1 MVVSFSEMQRANL
14 KILLFYFRF
23 CGNKKAVIGIQGGFW
38 GMRILLLGSSGLLGH
53 DCKEVLS
60 NTYEVI
66 APDREELDI
75 IGWDA
80 VIEKMQKVSPDVV
93 LNCAAF
99 TDVDACEKEH
109 FKVRKANLEGPRNL
123 AQGSARF
130 NCKVVHISSDYVFD
144 GKKSLPQPYFEDD
157 PIEPLSAYG
166 RSKYESEVAVKE
178 NAPNY
183 IIIRSGWLYGI
194 KGKDFIKS
202 ILDNTLGKK
211 RKTLKVVNDQFA
223 SPTWSHRLA
232 LQIKELI
239 DRDAKGTYHATA
251 EGYCSPYELA
261 QYVFKKLKL
270 KISLEPLSLTKYKF
284 IAKRPQN
291 CILENRLLKK
301 QGLNVMVDWKE
312 DVDAFLDQFGKIL
325 VKEARKGK
333 K

>member
-1 MVVSFSEMQRANL
+1 
-14 KILLFYFRF
+14 
-23 CGNKKAVIGIQGGFW
+23 
-38 GMRILLLGSSGLLGH
+38 MRILLLGSKGLLGH

-60 NTYEVI
+60 SDYEVI
-66 APDREELDI
+66 APDRAELDI
-75 IGWDA
+75 IGWDV
-80 VIEKMQKVSPDVV
+80 VIEKMQKVSPDIV

-109 FKVRKANLEGPRNL
+109 FRVRKENLEGPRNL

-130 NCKVVHISSDYVFD
+130 NCKIVHISSDYVFD

-157 PIEPLSAYG
+157 SIEPLSAYG

-202 ILDNTLGKK
+202 ILNNTLGKK
-211 RKTLKVVNDQFA
+211 KKTLSVVNDQFV
-223 SPTWSHRLA
+223 SPTWSYRLA
-232 LQIKELI
+232 TQIKELI

-251 EGYCSPYELA
+251 EGYCTPYEFS

-270 KISLEPLSLTKYKF
+270 KISLEPISLTDYKF
-284 IAKRPQN
+284 VAKRPQN

-301 QGLNVMVDWKE
+301 QGFNVMVDWQE
-312 DVDAFLDQFGKIL
+312 DVVTFLDQFGKDL
-325 VKEARKGK
+325 VKAARRGK